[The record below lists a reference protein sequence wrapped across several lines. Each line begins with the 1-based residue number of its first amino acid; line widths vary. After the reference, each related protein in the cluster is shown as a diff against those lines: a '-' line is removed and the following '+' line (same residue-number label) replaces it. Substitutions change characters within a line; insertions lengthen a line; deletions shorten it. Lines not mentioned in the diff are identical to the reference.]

1 MKKPAKVAIIS
12 GIAVAI
18 VISALAIT
26 IHLRQ
31 SAIEGNEQRQETASE
46 KINEA
51 INAITKPNETN
62 SEANESPQQR
72 ASEGK

>member
-1 MKKPAKVAIIS
+1 MKKSAKVAIIS
-12 GIAVAI
+12 GIAVA
-18 VISALAIT
+18 VVVSALAIT
-26 IHLRQ
+26 VHLRQ
-31 SAIEGNEQRQETASE
+31 SVIEGNEQRQETTSE

-72 ASEGK
+72 ANESK